1 LSILFA
7 IISGIFKAICDLS
20 EEAKLKFKNE
30 FFWIKIYSWK
40 NKWKLDNKNNIVIKN
55 GKYVERFFGS
65 SRWFVFLTDAWHLFG
80 LLFRLSFAT
89 SFVCVGI
96 LISVNYWYTFASLVI
111 FLLFAATFHI
121 FYTYKIFKS

>member
-1 LSILFA
+1 MSIFFA
-7 IISGIFKAICDLS
+7 IISGISKAICDLS

-40 NKWKLDNKNNIVIKN
+40 NKWKLDSKNNIVIKN
-55 GKYVERFFGS
+55 GKYVEKFFGS

-80 LLFRLSFAT
+80 LLFRLSFAI
-89 SFVCVGI
+89 SYVCVGI
-96 LISVNYWYTFASLVI
+96 LISVNYWYTFDTLVV
-111 FLLFAATFHI
+111 FVLFAVTFHI